1 MIRPSRDNLI
11 VLGIVAVIVV
21 TYMVVIYRWQSNSLD
36 EVRGGIAEGERLLEV
51 NGQKATRVPAMIRQV
66 ERMKQRFNKD
76 WDRRLPQR
84 TELAGFLHEI
94 SANVAQEC
102 LFNQMIQPG
111 NPTRGPLYNRLPI
124 TMTFEGDFLAL
135 ARLLRRVDQ
144 MARLTRVEKLS
155 IKPADGGD
163 ELSIELGMN
172 IYFTEY

>member
-1 MIRPSRDNLI
+1 MIRPSRDSLI
-11 VLGIVAVIVV
+11 VLGILTVIVV
-21 TYMVVIYRWQSNSLD
+21 TYMAVIYRWQSNALD
-36 EVRGGIAEGERLLEV
+36 EVRGRIAEGERLLQA
-51 NGQKATRVPAMIRQV
+51 NGQRATRVPAMIRQV

-94 SANVAQEC
+94 SANLAQER

-135 ARLLRRVDQ
+135 ARFLRRVDR
-144 MARLTRVEKLS
+144 MARLTRVEKLIIEPGS
-155 IKPADGGD
+155 GGN

>member
-11 VLGIVAVIVV
+11 VLGILAVIVV

-36 EVRGGIAEGERLLEV
+36 EVRGLIAEGERQLEV
-51 NGQKATRVPAMIRQV
+51 NGQKAARVPAMIRQV
-66 ERMKQRFNKD
+66 DRMKQRFNKD

-84 TELAGFLHEI
+84 TELAGFLREI
-94 SANVAQEC
+94 SANLAQER
-102 LFNQMIQPG
+102 LFDQMIQPG

-135 ARLLRRVDQ
+135 ASFLRRVDQ

-155 IKPADGGD
+155 IEPADGSNK
-163 ELSIELGMN
+163 LSIELGMN

>member
-36 EVRGGIAEGERLLEV
+36 EVRGRIAEGERLLEV

-66 ERMKQRFNKD
+66 DRMKQRFNKD

-94 SANVAQEC
+94 SANLAQER

-135 ARLLRRVDQ
+135 ARFLRRVDQ

-155 IKPADGGD
+155 IEPAVGSE